1 MKISPTFTFWIT
13 FITAVAQGVTSGFVH
28 LSGLVPDAMLPKV
41 TGWMGV
47 VVFVNM
53 LFLSMCS
60 GYSSPKVGPLAPA
73 PTIPEAKAVMEA
85 AVKGLP

>member
-13 FITAVAQGVTSGFVH
+13 FITAVAQGITSGVVH
-28 LSGLVPDAMLPKV
+28 LSGLVPESMLPKV
-41 TGWMGV
+41 TGWLGFL
-47 VVFVNM
+47 VFVNM

-60 GYSSPKVGPLAPA
+60 AYSSSKPGPLAAP